1 MNISSNLSCFTPQT
15 FENITE
21 FYKCYELVL
30 KENALIGSCGII
42 LTISVFVTNLWVMI
56 MLVTKEHVNV
66 FDKILIGH
74 AFVDWWT
81 SIYNIFWKHFVD
93 VFGYWPFS
101 YSFGISWEIY
111 DQSQQTVT
119 ALHMLYMSWIR
130 LRSIQNPKN
139 YKNELIAKYPILMM
153 ISFWLGSI
161 ILWSCV
167 VSHYGIVQY
176 GTDVNFSESDTI
188 VNALLR
194 LIFWALLL
202 LITSILSIR
211 IIMYLKVM
219 EKKRFNMRNISSKLV
234 TTITI
239 PKVSTASNIATKKER
254 TNKRNKKKLT
264 SQTRFII
271 IITTFLAQWIPCCIL
286 SFITP
291 LFNIYLS
298 TLLNNIINWITNIVC
313 LTDPIVILLIN
324 PSLSCKRSIVSV
336 E

>member
-21 FYKCYELVL
+21 FYECYQLVL
-30 KENALIGSCGII
+30 KENALIGSCGIL

-56 MLVTKEHVNV
+56 MFITREQLNV

-74 AFVDWWT
+74 ASVDWMT
-81 SIYNIFWKHFVD
+81 VVFSISWKHFVD

-101 YSFGISWEIY
+101 YSFGIFWAIY
-111 DQSQQTVT
+111 DLSQHSVT

-130 LRSIQNPKN
+130 LRSIQNPNN
-139 YKNELIAKYPILMM
+139 YKTEFIAKYPILMM

-161 ILWSCV
+161 IIWSCV
-167 VSHYGIVQY
+167 VIHYGIVEY

-188 VNALLR
+188 VNALFR
-194 LIFWALLL
+194 FFFWALFL
-202 LITSILSIR
+202 LITLILSIR

-219 EKKRFNMRNISSKLV
+219 EKNRCNMRNINSNLV
-234 TTITI
+234 ITRD
-239 PKVSTASNIATKKER
+239 IAKKKEK
-254 TNKRNKKKLT
+254 KRNNRKLT

-271 IITTFLAQWIPCCIL
+271 IITTFLVHWIPCCIL

-291 LFNIYLS
+291 LFNIYFS
-298 TLLNNIINWITNIVC
+298 ALLNNIINWITNVAC
-313 LTDPIVILLIN
+313 LTDPIVILLVN